1 MGNGF
6 QNCPVFD
13 LHMEISDPAVY
24 VIFSN
29 SADSDSITVV
39 FLWILRSA
47 LEDCFCKVLQCD
59 CFYNFMGT
67 ESWWNKITRTI
78 SYYHTSIIFSKGHF
92 LIDDI
97 EEKSAN
103 YFFRTKHFFIIVA
116 AIIQVRAGALQFSNK
131 DFFSKC
137 HQIHRKLQI

>member
-1 MGNGF
+1 
-6 QNCPVFD
+6 
-13 LHMEISDPAVY
+13 MEILDPAVY

-78 SYYHTSIIFSKGHF
+78 SYYHTSIISCKDHF

-97 EEKSAN
+97 EEKPAN
-103 YFFRTKHFFIIVA
+103 YFFRTKHFFI
-116 AIIQVRAGALQFSNK
+116 LQQQLFKFELAHCSFPIRISSVNVTK
-131 DFFSKC
+131 STGNCRFNHIYRRNSFV
-137 HQIHRKLQI
+137 